1 MTDENKQERPDEPIV
16 APQLLITD
24 LRRNGMFLPFGMGEA
39 LRAGVMGSTNFENK
53 DLEEMLAL
61 VRDAN
66 PGDLESAADT
76 LWKAGGDIRQIGED
90 LKAHIDKVDWEGE
103 FGDSFREWGR
113 NLSKNTLVLADYTE
127 RASTQL
133 KAAGVGLAA
142 VKGGMPDEDPAV
154 LAAPRLEDIPPE
166 ERVETNE
173 KYKLAK
179 KKEEDRQEAINQMN
193 RLASY
198 YKVSHEN
205 MQAAE
210 EPTFGPMPNVG
221 VPWVPV
227 DDSPSEESRRSSRA
241 STETQGTTETL
252 PQVEERRGAVRDTRP
267 DGMPNVP
274 NTPIAHDREVL
285 PEREV
290 QTDLNTVAPPAAPP
304 ADSGPRT
311 QLPAVN
317 GTSPAPN
324 PVAPMPS
331 PSYNN
336 AGNNRLGRAPRAMN
350 NPVPGPRDGAGRVGG
365 ATNVPGSG
373 GAARPVTGGPGGT
386 PAGRA
391 PHAAAPP
398 MGRGNNGIIGG
409 TPHQGGTAANNPRIP
424 RGTVVGA
431 ENGTAARPPVGS
443 TGGTGAIGAGPGN
456 ASSGRRLASTP
467 GGVVGAPRS
476 GPAMGAAPRP
486 FTPGGTG
493 LARGGATG
501 GSQAGAVPRTG
512 TGNSRDSSR
521 EETRE
526 ESRRPGYLAED
537 EETWTTGRNGV
548 VPPVVD

>member
-210 EPTFGPMPNVG
+210 EPTFGPMP
-221 VPWVPV
+221 
-227 DDSPSEESRRSSRA
+227 
-241 STETQGTTETL
+241 
-252 PQVEERRGAVRDTRP
+252 
-267 DGMPNVP
+267 
-274 NTPIAHDREVL
+274 
-285 PEREV
+285 
-290 QTDLNTVAPPAAPP
+290 
-304 ADSGPRT
+304 
-311 QLPAVN
+311 
-317 GTSPAPN
+317 
-324 PVAPMPS
+324 
-331 PSYNN
+331 
-336 AGNNRLGRAPRAMN
+336 
-350 NPVPGPRDGAGRVGG
+350 
-365 ATNVPGSG
+365 
-373 GAARPVTGGPGGT
+373 
-386 PAGRA
+386 
-391 PHAAAPP
+391 
-398 MGRGNNGIIGG
+398 
-409 TPHQGGTAANNPRIP
+409 
-424 RGTVVGA
+424 
-431 ENGTAARPPVGS
+431 
-443 TGGTGAIGAGPGN
+443 
-456 ASSGRRLASTP
+456 
-467 GGVVGAPRS
+467 
-476 GPAMGAAPRP
+476 
-486 FTPGGTG
+486 
-493 LARGGATG
+493 
-501 GSQAGAVPRTG
+501 
-512 TGNSRDSSR
+512 
-521 EETRE
+521 
-526 ESRRPGYLAED
+526 
-537 EETWTTGRNGV
+537 
-548 VPPVVD
+548 